1 MCGWLQPNFSDTRKE
16 RKVNVDNVWITD
28 KIKKQIEA
36 LILEAIL
43 AVLDKLTEQVVTIRD
58 NERKPVRAVADKF

>member
-1 MCGWLQPNFSDTRKE
+1 MDNF
-16 RKVNVDNVWITD
+16 WIAD

-43 AVLDKLTEQVVTIRD
+43 AVLDKLTQQVMTRWPAAAGLG
-58 NERKPVRAVADKF
+58 EFLLRAWLRRCRSSGRGADRVS

>member
-1 MCGWLQPNFSDTRKE
+1 MDNFGIAE
-16 RKVNVDNVWITD
+16 

-43 AVLDKLTEQVVTIRD
+43 AVLDKLTQQIMIIRD
-58 NERKPVRAVADKF
+58 NEKRSVSAMVDKF

>member
-1 MCGWLQPNFSDTRKE
+1 MDNFYLAE
-16 RKVNVDNVWITD
+16 

-43 AVLDKLTEQVVTIRD
+43 AVLDKLTEQVMTIRD
-58 NERKPVRAVADKF
+58 TKKEPVSATAEKF

>member
-1 MCGWLQPNFSDTRKE
+1 M
-16 RKVNVDNVWITD
+16 DNCWIAE

-43 AVLDKLTEQVVTIRD
+43 AVLDKLTEQVITIRD
-58 NERKPVRAVADKF
+58 NENKPLNAMADKF

>member
-1 MCGWLQPNFSDTRKE
+1 MDNF
-16 RKVNVDNVWITD
+16 WITH

-43 AVLDKLTEQVVTIRD
+43 AVLDKLTEQVITIR
-58 NERKPVRAVADKF
+58 NSEKKIENAAAEKF

>member
-1 MCGWLQPNFSDTRKE
+1 MDNF
-16 RKVNVDNVWITD
+16 WITD

-43 AVLDKLTEQVVTIRD
+43 AVLDKLTEQVTTIRND
-58 NERKPVRAVADKF
+58 ERKPVNATADKF

>member
-1 MCGWLQPNFSDTRKE
+1 MDNFGIAE
-16 RKVNVDNVWITD
+16 

-43 AVLDKLTEQVVTIRD
+43 AVLDKLTQQVMTIRD
-58 NERKPVRAVADKF
+58 NEKRSVSAMADKF

>member
-1 MCGWLQPNFSDTRKE
+1 MDNF
-16 RKVNVDNVWITD
+16 WIAD

-43 AVLDKLTEQVVTIRD
+43 AVLDKLTEQMITIRE
-58 NERKPVRAVADKF
+58 NEKKTVNAMADKF

>member
-1 MCGWLQPNFSDTRKE
+1 MDNFG
-16 RKVNVDNVWITD
+16 IAD

-43 AVLDKLTEQVVTIRD
+43 AVLDKLIQQVMTIRD
-58 NERKPVRAVADKF
+58 NEKRSVSAMADKF

>member
-1 MCGWLQPNFSDTRKE
+1 MDNFGIAE
-16 RKVNVDNVWITD
+16 

-43 AVLDKLTEQVVTIRD
+43 AVLDKLTQQIMTIRD
-58 NERKPVRAVADKF
+58 NEKRSVSAMADKF

>member
-1 MCGWLQPNFSDTRKE
+1 MDNF
-16 RKVNVDNVWITD
+16 WIAD

-43 AVLDKLTEQVVTIRD
+43 AVLDKLTEQVMTLRD
-58 NERKPVRAVADKF
+58 NDKKPLSANADKF

>member
-1 MCGWLQPNFSDTRKE
+1 MDNF
-16 RKVNVDNVWITD
+16 WIAD

-43 AVLDKLTEQVVTIRD
+43 AVLDKLTEKVITIRD
-58 NERKPVRAVADKF
+58 NEKRAVSAMADKF

>member
-1 MCGWLQPNFSDTRKE
+1 M
-16 RKVNVDNVWITD
+16 DNIWIAD

-43 AVLDKLTEQVVTIRD
+43 AVLDKLTEQIITIRD
-58 NERKPVRAVADKF
+58 NEKGSVGAMADKF

>member
-1 MCGWLQPNFSDTRKE
+1 MDNF
-16 RKVNVDNVWITD
+16 WITD

-43 AVLDKLTEQVVTIRD
+43 AVLDKLTEQVITIRD
-58 NERKPVRAVADKF
+58 NERKPVSATADKF

>member
-1 MCGWLQPNFSDTRKE
+1 M
-16 RKVNVDNVWITD
+16 DNCWIAD

-43 AVLDKLTEQVVTIRD
+43 AVLDKLTEQVITIRD
-58 NERKPVRAVADKF
+58 NEKKVVNAMADKF

>member
-1 MCGWLQPNFSDTRKE
+1 MDNFGIAE
-16 RKVNVDNVWITD
+16 

-43 AVLDKLTEQVVTIRD
+43 AVLDELTQQIMTIRD
-58 NERKPVRAVADKF
+58 NEKRSVSAMADKF

>member
-1 MCGWLQPNFSDTRKE
+1 MDNF
-16 RKVNVDNVWITD
+16 WIVE

-43 AVLDKLTEQVVTIRD
+43 AVLDKLTEQIVTIRD
-58 NERKPVRAVADKF
+58 KDKKPVRAVADKF

>member
-1 MCGWLQPNFSDTRKE
+1 MDNFG
-16 RKVNVDNVWITD
+16 IAD

-43 AVLDKLTEQVVTIRD
+43 AVLDKLIQQVMTIRD
-58 NERKPVRAVADKF
+58 NEKRSVNAMADKFQLPVKCSR